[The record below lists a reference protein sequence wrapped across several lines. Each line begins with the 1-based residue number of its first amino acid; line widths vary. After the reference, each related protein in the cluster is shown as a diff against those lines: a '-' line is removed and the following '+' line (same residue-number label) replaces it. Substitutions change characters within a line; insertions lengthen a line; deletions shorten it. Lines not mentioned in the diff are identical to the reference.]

1 MGFLEMLETM
11 SALAGLAMILMLS
24 AQAKKYLWGLYASL

>member
-1 MGFLEMLETM
+1 MGYLEMMEMM

-24 AQAKKYLWGLYASL
+24 AQAKKYLWSLYASL